1 MSVTWRAQYLIEMT
15 SELSSYTW
23 HTLCQARA
31 RIEAEME
38 ARLARDPYLGYT
50 EALYAW
56 CDPQHTLH
64 FRIVDVVLTHS
75 SNNSEC
81 NDDTIRQCV
90 VLHVPELETTFTLTR
105 RKTCLK
111 NEASRVIQFH
121 HDTTQHTWSTL
132 HWRYSTKAKRDKWIH
147 QQPYCAKDT
156 YYAHVIQSYYFKMIS
171 SHFMAI
177 FDTLCRY
184 RDNNNKTCQNGAR
197 VK

>member
-1 MSVTWRAQYLIEMT
+1 MCR
-15 SELSSYTW
+15 
-23 HTLCQARA
+23 ARA

-38 ARLARDPYLGYT
+38 TRLARDPYLGYT

-64 FRIVDVVLTHS
+64 FRIVDAMLPS
-75 SNNSEC
+75 ADNDG
-81 NDDTIRQCV
+81 DDTTRQCV
-90 VLHVPELETTFTLTR
+90 VLRVPELETTFTLTR

-121 HDTTQHTWSTL
+121 HDTTQHIWSTL

-147 QQPYCAKDT
+147 QQPLPHNSDDEDT

-177 FDTLCRY
+177 FDTLCHY
-184 RDNNNKTCQNGAR
+184 HNIKTCQNGAR